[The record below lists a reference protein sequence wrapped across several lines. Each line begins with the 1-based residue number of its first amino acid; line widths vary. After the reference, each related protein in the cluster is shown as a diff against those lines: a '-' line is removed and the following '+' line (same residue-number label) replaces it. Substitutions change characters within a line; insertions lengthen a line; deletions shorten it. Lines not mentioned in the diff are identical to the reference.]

1 MCILVNFFMTEHTH
15 VTSTQVKKQDI
26 TSTLEAL
33 LALHSSHQKARN
45 YTHLNKEEERGL
57 AFLSFI
63 S

>member
-1 MCILVNFFMTEHTH
+1 MTEHTH

-57 AFLSFI
+57 AFLGFI